1 MAREERSLM
10 QISHSDILSATQ
22 CLSQPTRVAH
32 ALLEALAFE
41 EPECEHGVAFF
52 AGLCSLALPLS

>member
-1 MAREERSLM
+1 M